1 MRENGFRLVKKKS
14 LLIEVKGL
22 FYGIL
27 VIGEYEVNFKF

>member
-1 MRENGFRLVKKKS
+1 MREKVSKEKS